1 MKKILTL
8 VVACV
13 VFAGVASA
21 QSDSFKSFRVDAGL
35 LYAIPGGDAL
45 DAGVGY
51 YLNPKY
57 QITDNILLGAKV
69 EGAVM
74 GSANEDAFDVSA
86 VVSYAATF
94 DYYFNTNS
102 FRPFVGM
109 DAGIYSLGSIEFD
122 SNQNFA
128 GGSTLE
134 VNGDY
139 DLGSKFGIAPK
150 VGFSYGHFDM
160 ALQYNLIFGQ
170 EKGYDEYNY
179 MSVKLGFHFGGG
191 KK

>member
-35 LYAIPGGDAL
+35 LYAIPGGDLL

-74 GSANEDAFDVSA
+74 GSADENALDISA

-109 DAGIYSLGSIEFD
+109 DAGVYALGSADLEL
-122 SNQNFA
+122 N
-128 GGSTLE
+128 GETLASM
-134 VNGDY
+134 

-179 MSVKLGFHFGGG
+179 MSVKVGFHFGGG